1 MISEWTL
8 VLFTIFAF
16 LAGMVC
22 VFLFGAIAIVLEHKA
37 KKENQND

>member
-22 VFLFGAIAIVLEHKA
+22 VFFIGAISIVLEYRA
-37 KKENQND
+37 KKENRND